1 MRATIHLPEA
11 AVELRMDDFLKSK
24 QAYDPSFL
32 AVPRNTTVMDVR
44 LGASADA

>member
-11 AVELRMDDFLKSK
+11 ATELRMEDFLAYK
-24 QAYDPSFL
+24 QVYDPSFL

-44 LGASADA
+44 LRAGSDS

>member
-11 AVELRMDDFLKSK
+11 ATELRMEDFLAYK
-24 QAYDPSFL
+24 QVYDPSVL

-44 LGASADA
+44 LHAGADP